1 MARTLVLIGSLFM
14 IGLIG
19 FLTLL
24 VAFRDGVDVLIVIS
38 WFVLAL
44 LAVGVIGALTES
56 PGSSGDE

>member
-1 MARTLVLIGSLFM
+1 MARTLVLAGSLFM

-24 VAFRDGVDVLIVIS
+24 VAFRDGIDVLIVIS

>member
-1 MARTLVLIGSLFM
+1 MARNFALVASLAM

-24 VAFRDGVDVLIVIS
+24 VAFRDGVDVLVILS
-38 WFVLAL
+38 WIVLAL

-56 PGSSGDE
+56 SSDE

>member
-1 MARTLVLIGSLFM
+1 MARTLVLAGSLFM

-24 VAFRDGVDVLIVIS
+24 VAFRDGITVLIVIS

>member
-24 VAFRDGVDVLIVIS
+24 VAFRDGITVLIVIS